1 MVAQCLLGRDI
12 VLVIDSRF
20 ARGLVDLSLVTR
32 HSSLLLI
39 YFAASLRSLGVG
51 LTGVILGVY
60 VARAGFSPA
69 VIGVVISAGLAG
81 SAVATLLV
89 SLRAD
94 TLGRRFT
101 MTGLSV
107 VSAMGGL
114 GFALTGSLAGIV
126 LLAFVG
132 MLNGMGT
139 DRGPVFSIEQAM
151 IPQMVTAERRTLAL
165 SWYAVVTETAQALGA
180 LAAGLP
186 LALQHW
192 FGFDLLRA
200 YQVTFG
206 LYAALNLA
214 SAVPYLLLSSAI
226 ELPASPLGAQPAKAT
241 ISPQSKRVITK
252 LAALSSVD
260 SLGGG
265 LMTDALI
272 AFWFFQ
278 RFGVAEA
285 KLGAVFFAGHV
296 LNSLSYLVAAWLA
309 KRIGLLNTMIFTH
322 IPSSLF
328 LMSMPLAP
336 SSGWAIVLLL
346 AREALV
352 EMDLPT
358 RQSYTVAVVQP
369 NERTFASGIS
379 NLTRAVARSITPSF
393 AGLLMQRVAMGTP
406 LVVGSGM
413 KILYDILL
421 FAAFRRL
428 KPPEERDETTGPAPA

>member
-1 MVAQCLLGRDI
+1 M
-12 VLVIDSRF
+12 
-20 ARGLVDLSLVTR
+20 
-32 HSSLLLI
+32 
-39 YFAASLRSLGVG
+39 
-51 LTGVILGVY
+51 LGVY
-60 VARAGFSPA
+60 VARAGFSSA
-69 VIGVVISAGLAG
+69 VIGVVITAGLAG

-94 TLGRRFT
+94 YLGRRFT
-101 MTGLSV
+101 MAGLSV
-107 VSAMGGL
+107 LSAMGGL
-114 GFALTGSLAGIV
+114 GFAFTGSLAGIV
-126 LLAFVG
+126 VLAFAG

-151 IPQMVTAERRTLAL
+151 IPQMVSAERRTLAL

-192 FGFDLLRA
+192 FNFDLRHA
-200 YQVTFG
+200 YQVTFA
-206 LYAALNLA
+206 LYAALNLV
-214 SAVPYLLLSSAI
+214 SAVPYMLLPSSI
-226 ELPASPLGAQPAKAT
+226 EVPAGPLGVKSAKLV

-285 KLGAVFFAGHV
+285 KLGVVFFAGHV
-296 LNSLSYLVAAWLA
+296 LNSVSYLVAAWLA
-309 KRIGLLNTMIFTH
+309 NRIGLLNTMIFTH

-328 LMSMPLAP
+328 LMAMPLAP
-336 SSGWAIVLLL
+336 SSAWAVALLL

-369 NERTFASGIS
+369 NERTFASGVT
-379 NLTRAVARSITPSF
+379 NLTRAGARSITPSF
-393 AGLLMQRVAMGTP
+393 AGVLMQQVAMGTP
-406 LVVGSGM
+406 LVIGSAM
-413 KILYDILL
+413 KILYDVLL

-428 KPPEERDETTGPAPA
+428 KPPEEIE